1 VDYFYNA
8 FQTVARVANLLQV
21 YPNWRLGF
29 TKVGNLKVC
38 NNLKYKLFEIGLVL
52 KPSLNLPFTTF
63 QQALKPGTNLLL

>member
-1 VDYFYNA
+1 MDYFYNA

-21 YPNWRLGF
+21 YPNWRLVF

-52 KPSLNLPFTTF
+52 KPSLNLPFTIF
-63 QQALKPGTNLLL
+63 QQPLKPGTNLLL